1 MAAHKYRTND
11 PASIASIAGAP
22 AYKRDHRAIE
32 RNRLAPCSACYLWPS
47 VRPIGVRLRLVQS
60 ALSCRRRGCLR
71 RRRPRDPTPRCGA
84 VLVVTMLS
92 NPPRLASNQPDP
104 EAPDTVWCPRDRVA
118 RLEPVHAIGPTWRC
132 STSHQETSHY
142 GDDVWG
148 YGAIS
153 VRGVKG
159 EVVAAAAIGGERL
172 PTRGFSRECLP
183 TKLVRHAWVDPRG
196 ARPLGPAPTGG
207 TGGLHRMDTRRQAA
221 PSPLHRAAHRQGSP

>member
-1 MAAHKYRTND
+1 SAHRGSL
-11 PASIASIAGAP
+11 AAGAVSTIVST
-22 AYKRDHRAIE
+22 ARVS
-32 RNRLAPCSACYLWPS
+32 APTA
-47 VRPIGVRLRLVQS
+47 
-60 ALSCRRRGCLR
+60 
-71 RRRPRDPTPRCGA
+71 PRDPTPRCGA

-153 VRGVKG
+153 
-159 EVVAAAAIGGERL
+159 
-172 PTRGFSRECLP
+172 
-183 TKLVRHAWVDPRG
+183 
-196 ARPLGPAPTGG
+196 
-207 TGGLHRMDTRRQAA
+207 
-221 PSPLHRAAHRQGSP
+221 